1 MNECAAP
8 ELGPI
13 LRYKQFLFDR
23 IPSLEEAFPDSSGV
37 GSSDDRERRKLREFE
52 SHRQRQ
58 VTAMPI
64 WVLCVVQNAPSY
76 EYVYTALMIFKISKP
91 NSLAYDLDNR
101 S

>member
-1 MNECAAP
+1 MGRFKIAFAPLRTMKEGATMNECAAP

-52 SHRQRQ
+52 SHKF
-58 VTAMPI
+58 
-64 WVLCVVQNAPSY
+64 
-76 EYVYTALMIFKISKP
+76 EYTITKNLPALLK
-91 NSLAYDLDNR
+91 LARKNR
-101 S
+101 VSNLS

>member
-1 MNECAAP
+1 MKEGATMNECAAP

-52 SHRQRQ
+52 SHKFEYFTLYYSLIFLYHCLLAAFLL
-58 VTAMPI
+58 TA
-64 WVLCVVQNAPSY
+64 
-76 EYVYTALMIFKISKP
+76 
-91 NSLAYDLDNR
+91 
-101 S
+101 

>member
-1 MNECAAP
+1 MKEGATMNECAAP

-52 SHRQRQ
+52 SHKFEHFTLFYSLIFLYHCLLAACLL
-58 VTAMPI
+58 TA
-64 WVLCVVQNAPSY
+64 
-76 EYVYTALMIFKISKP
+76 
-91 NSLAYDLDNR
+91 
-101 S
+101 

>member
-1 MNECAAP
+1 MGRFKIAFAPLRTMKEGATMNECAAP

-58 VTAMPI
+58 VFQPSNLTITA
-64 WVLCVVQNAPSY
+64 
-76 EYVYTALMIFKISKP
+76 E
-91 NSLAYDLDNR
+91 
-101 S
+101 

>member
-1 MNECAAP
+1 MGRFKIAFAPLRTMKEGATMNECAAP

-52 SHRQRQ
+52 SHRGILLRAKKTNP
-58 VTAMPI
+58 VHSVAGHI
-64 WVLCVVQNAPSY
+64 
-76 EYVYTALMIFKISKP
+76 
-91 NSLAYDLDNR
+91 
-101 S
+101 

>member
-1 MNECAAP
+1 MKEGATMNECAAP

-52 SHRQRQ
+52 SHKFEYFTLFYSLIFLYHCLLAACLL
-58 VTAMPI
+58 TACFL
-64 WVLCVVQNAPSY
+64 VH
-76 EYVYTALMIFKISKP
+76 
-91 NSLAYDLDNR
+91 
-101 S
+101 